1 MTDSKRWLL
10 PDGIEELLPRQAEHI
25 ERLRREM
32 LDLFHSWGYEM
43 VMPPLVEYIDSLL
56 IGRGDDLDLQ
66 TYKITDQN
74 NGRLMGVRADITP
87 QVARIDAHLL
97 RRSVPARLCYVG
109 DVLHTRQSGFGA
121 GRAPIQVGAELYGHA
136 GVESD
141 VEIIHLMVETL
152 TVTGIENIF
161 VDLGHVGIFRA
172 MAKASGLSAEQETL
186 LFDAL
191 QRKAKP
197 EIVDLLAAFDLSK
210 TWQQLYIAL
219 VDMNGDV
226 SILKDCMGLLAGVDA
241 GITKALDELQKVAD
255 LLQMELPK
263 LSIHFDF
270 AELRGYH
277 YKTGIVF
284 AAFVPGHGQELA
296 RGGRYNEIGQVYGR
310 SRPATGFSADLKTI
324 MQYSVAAPYQV
335 RAILAPMNSDE
346 NLKAEIKKLRDMGE
360 RVIVSLPGQ
369 EGDMAEVGCDR
380 ELVISSGCWQ
390 VRPIS

>member
-25 ERLRREM
+25 ERLRRQL

-43 VMPPLVEYIDSLL
+43 VMPPLVEYIESLL

-66 TYKITDQN
+66 TYKITDQI

-97 RRSVPARLCYVG
+97 RRQAPSRLCYVG
-109 DVLHTRQSGFGA
+109 DVLHTQQDGFGA
-121 GRAPIQVGAELYGHA
+121 GRAPMQVGVELYGHA
-136 GVESD
+136 GLESD
-141 VEIIHLMVETL
+141 VEVIHLMVEAL
-152 TVTGIENIF
+152 TASGIENIF

-172 MAKASGLSAEQETL
+172 MAKAAALTNEQETL

-197 EIVDLLAAFDLSK
+197 EMTELLASFEISAEWRSRFIS
-210 TWQQLYIAL
+210 L

-226 SILKDCMGLLAGVDA
+226 SLLTETAASLNGVNVEISA
-241 GITKALDELQKVAD
+241 ALDELCRVAE
-255 LLQMELPK
+255 LLHERLPA
-263 LSIHFDF
+263 LTIHFDF

-284 AAFVPGHGQELA
+284 AAFIPGHGQELA
-296 RGGRYNEIGQVYGR
+296 RGGRYDNVGDVYGR
-310 SRPATGFSADLKTI
+310 SRAATGFSADLKMI
-324 MQYSVAAPYQV
+324 MQYSTASSYQV
-335 RAILAPMNSDE
+335 RAILAPSDHDAD
-346 NLKAEIKKLRDMGE
+346 LQAEIKQLRNQGE
-360 RVIVSLPGQ
+360 RVVMSLPGH
-369 EGDMAEVGCDR
+369 EGEMSEVGCDR
-380 ELVISSGCWQ
+380 KLVNQDGRWVIQ
-390 VRPIS
+390 PL

>member
-25 ERLRREM
+25 ERVRRQL

-43 VMPPLVEYIDSLL
+43 VMPPLVEYTDSLL

-66 TYKITDQN
+66 TYKITDQI

-97 RRSVPARLCYVG
+97 RRKAPSRLCYVG
-109 DVLHTRQSGFGA
+109 DVLHTRQNGFSA
-121 GRAPIQVGAELYGHA
+121 GRAPIQMGAELYGHQ

-141 VEIIHLMVETL
+141 VEIIHLMVEAL
-152 TVTGIENIF
+152 TASRIENIF
-161 VDLGHVGIFRA
+161 VDLGHVGIYRA
-172 MAKASGLSAEQETL
+172 LAEASHLSEEQETL

-197 EIVDLLAAFDLSK
+197 EISTLLESFDIEQAWRDRYL
-210 TWQQLYIAL
+210 AL

-226 SILKDCMGLLAGVDA
+226 SLLEETAKSLAGVDA
-241 GITKALDELQKVAD
+241 GVDAALDELCKVAD
-255 LLQMELPK
+255 LLKTRLPN
-263 LSIHFDF
+263 LAIHFDF

-296 RGGRYNEIGQVYGR
+296 RGGRYDDIGDVYGR
-310 SRPATGFSADLKTI
+310 SRPATGFSADLKMI
-324 MQYSVAAPYQV
+324 VQYSAGSPYQIQ
-335 RAILAPMNSDE
+335 AILAPFDYDE
-346 NLKAEIKKLRDMGE
+346 SLQEEIGRLRAKGE
-360 RVIVSLPGQ
+360 RVIMALPGHDG
-369 EGDMAEVGCDR
+369 EMAEVGCDR
-380 ELVISSGCWQ
+380 QLIKRDGQWVVQ
-390 VRPIS
+390 AL

>member
-25 ERLRREM
+25 ERLRRQL

-43 VMPPLVEYIDSLL
+43 VMPPLVEYIESLL

-66 TYKITDQN
+66 TYKITDQI

-97 RRSVPARLCYVG
+97 RRQAPSRLCYVG
-109 DVLHTRQSGFGA
+109 DVLHTQQDGFGA
-121 GRAPIQVGAELYGHA
+121 GRAPMQVGVELYGHA
-136 GVESD
+136 GLESD
-141 VEIIHLMVETL
+141 VEVIHLMVEAL
-152 TVTGIENIF
+152 TASGIENIF

-172 MAKASGLSAEQETL
+172 MAKAAALTNEQETL

-197 EIVDLLAAFDLSK
+197 EMTELLASFEISAEWRSRFIS
-210 TWQQLYIAL
+210 L

-226 SILKDCMGLLAGVDA
+226 SLLTETAASLNGVNVEISA
-241 GITKALDELQKVAD
+241 ALDELCRVAE
-255 LLQMELPK
+255 LLHERLPA
-263 LSIHFDF
+263 LTIHFDF

-284 AAFVPGHGQELA
+284 AAFIPGHGQELA
-296 RGGRYNEIGQVYGR
+296 RGGRYDNVGDVYGR
-310 SRPATGFSADLKTI
+310 SRAATGFSADLKMI
-324 MQYSVAAPYQV
+324 MQYSTALSYQV
-335 RAILAPMNSDE
+335 RAILAPSDHDAD
-346 NLKAEIKKLRDMGE
+346 LQAEIKQLRNQGE
-360 RVIVSLPGQ
+360 RVVMSLPGH
-369 EGDMAEVGCDR
+369 EGEMSEVGCDR
-380 ELVISSGCWQ
+380 KLVNQDGRWVIQ
-390 VRPIS
+390 PL

>member
-1 MTDSKRWLL
+1 MTDSKRWIL

-97 RRSVPARLCYVG
+97 RRSAPARLCYVG
-109 DVLHTRQSGFGA
+109 DVLHTRQNGFGA

-141 VEIIHLMVETL
+141 VEIIHLMVEAL

-172 MAKASGLSAEQETL
+172 MAKASNLSESQETL

-197 EIVDLLAAFDLSK
+197 EIVDLLKDFELSK
-210 TWQQLYIAL
+210 KWRNLFIAL
-219 VDMNGDV
+219 VDLNGDV
-226 SILKDCMGLLAGVDA
+226 STLEESMSVLTGVDA
-241 GITKALDELQKVAD
+241 GVTKALDEIQKVAV
-255 LLQMELPK
+255 LLQAELPN
-263 LSIHFDF
+263 LAIHFDF

-284 AAFVPGHGQELA
+284 AAFVPGHGQEFA
-296 RGGRYNEIGQVYGR
+296 RGGRYNEVGKVYGR

-324 MQYSVAAPYQV
+324 LQYSCVEPNQIQ
-335 RAILAPMNSDE
+335 AILAPTNDDE
-346 NLKAEIKKLRDMGE
+346 SLKAEIKVLRGKGE
-360 RVIVSLPGQ
+360 RVIISLPGQ
-369 EGDMAEVGCDR
+369 SGDMSELGCDR
-380 ELVISSGCWQ
+380 QLVASNGSWVIQ
-390 VRPIS
+390 PL